1 MTKIDQLTLTLIAAV
16 INGASLMIGMYL
28 GTRMTGDV
36 FEKKLTKMIEKS
48 STAQRLTKLLEMSDK
63 LFESEQAV
71 EQFTRFFKEAADL
84 VSSKEAKNF
93 FKNVTELMKDLG
105 SEPEVKLKLPKKKEV

>member
-1 MTKIDQLTLTLIAAV
+1 M

-28 GTRMTGDV
+28 GTRFTGDV
-36 FEKKLTKMIEKS
+36 FEKKVRSIIDKS
-48 STAQRLTKLLEMSDK
+48 PTAQKLAVLLEKTDK
-63 LFESEQAV
+63 ILGDEQAV

-105 SEPEVKLKLPKKKEV
+105 SEPEVKLKLPKKKEVKL